1 MATLTALSLLAGSA
15 ALAAGA
21 SIVNSMETAPP
32 EPETT
37 LPPRPSLPPQVP
49 YVPPVPAAAPVAS
62 TFYPDA
68 GLAQDSQYSF
78 GALSELRRQ
87 EAAAAPAPEQ
97 PVNTATAPSLPI
109 EEPVADMAGGAIGRP
124 KWGIISSTVLAP
136 QDTTLGATVSNALG
150 IREDPRLLSN
160 QINLVERELEGV
172 NFNGFVIDR
181 KIADVMGKYKRARE
195 EYAVKFAE
203 SENQKL
209 TAADYL
215 KKLNSQGQQN
225 QEGKKALN
233 KIVSDNSKS
242 QAERDEARRKL
253 AELGQPKEVSEDV
266 LKDWRRK
273 YADATAKKIEADD
286 DKTDSE
292 RDKNKYFAELTE
304 LRTKKEEQEKLVKE
318 LTAKRNALLT
328 RYQAVLLQNKK
339 KEPQPVDMQARN
351 DRYAKALTAK
361 NAAEE
366 NLRRFYSVTWLPL
379 EGQPSQANYQGQFS
393 SLQTI
398 WRNAKAEVELAQAAL
413 TAPAQIS
420 TTDAEA
426 DFAAFASEV
435 VDITRNA
442 VDRNGKIKDDFKW
455 APDDQAVIGEDDPRR
470 VRGYP
475 SAVKT
480 LKEYAVKPKLRVAA
494 NVYYEIA
501 NMDTATLVRNT
512 HRFLDYFKKLK
523 GTIGIRSER
532 ERPSSFSGQGDVTNI
547 VLREFVARVLELAAN
562 QVRKYPGPAAVNPI
576 DAQAVIYAEL
586 RNKTN
591 EFVDKQV
598 FLLTKMFKVI
608 KTARKSIK
616 LSGVEGKNLLELE
629 ESVKQLYPIADGV
642 PPMGMC
648 QGIFKPATFEAL
660 STGMFKGKK
669 ILEEVLEDPTLKDD
683 FLDAIGFIKVSNFIE
698 AKEYARTPRF
708 RGKNPVSLLK
718 KSAFAEYNRTIQQEA
733 YNNPTAMVYHADS
746 ATEITTRLRR
756 LTLDQLL
763 AIDVNGMIFPVLG
776 GGPNISNQDYA
787 RQIAALAET
796 PILKFVPGIFLEA
809 GRLAD
814 DGSRAISVEPLV
826 NFRNACELDGNV
838 GRGSAETSRI
848 LDILDRLASME
859 ISPKEES
866 NPLLTM
872 IKKLEEKKKI
882 DLTRRDQAEPQSSL
896 AQHGFTVG
904 IGNWAIVKVTDEKK
918 LNFVETFLTFRSSK
932 FRSIPYNDT
941 TVYGGKTVNTREIYA
956 KLALAE
962 IEKMPSFESRTDD
975 EKKGFPDDSDWQR
988 LSDDFNLNF
997 VIYKDNK
1004 GTGVVDRSAAA
1015 RPNAPVYNVF
1025 KAKNGKYYPIR
1036 MNAGPVAAPGL
1047 PAGVVGPNFT
1057 QFNRGILGGAIDGPV
1072 FPVTTFEPEETTG
1085 EFLGRTVA
1093 QPVRQGL
1100 SVAATKV
1107 GELGESAKQGL
1118 SVAASALAK
1127 AVIAT
1132 GQAASNAAMTV
1143 EGAARDLGTLVSE
1156 LATSAG
1162 TVAATK
1168 AAKAAEVSARL
1179 YSELSTIA
1187 GDKAR
1192 QASEAV
1198 GAVGR
1203 TVGNV
1208 VSANARI
1215 AAEKSVKLAQV
1226 AAEKAG
1232 EAAANARQAAENLA
1246 SAVMDLPGDVSTAVA
1261 QKAREAAESAAAA
1274 AAAAARTA
1282 SELTERVKQLGSEL
1296 YKVTGLKTAV
1306 GYVAD
1311 KFKREEVIQ
1320 EDEEL
1325 NPFVASN
1332 RLQPKPIVATPEQ
1345 PRPVQPRQGKLVDGD
1360 LNPFVASNRVQA
1372 KPTVKPKQEK
1382 GEYLQRSKSP
1392 LSSSLPDT
1400 PSEDDTAFTVTNP
1413 IRPRMSRSEKGSPPE
1428 VGSPSGVGLLESPP
1442 TPSSS
1447 LPLHGLQQFRSSA
1460 QKLGLPKKG
1469 MTIRNPTGETGG
1481 WRRSKPS
1488 RYTRRKF

>member
-32 EPETT
+32 EE
-37 LPPRPSLPPQVP
+37 
-49 YVPPVPAAAPVAS
+49 PVTPKP
-62 TFYPDA
+62 
-68 GLAQDSQYSF
+68 
-78 GALSELRRQ
+78 
-87 EAAAAPAPEQ
+87 
-97 PVNTATAPSLPI
+97 
-109 EEPVADMAGGAIGRP
+109 EEPVAEPVIQKPEEPVAEPVGATAPTLPAEKGDEMAGGAIGRP

-160 QINLVERELEGV
+160 QINLVERELEGA

-181 KIADVMGKYKRARE
+181 KIVDVMGKYKRARE

-233 KIVSDNSKS
+233 KIISDNSKS

-292 RDKNKYFAELTE
+292 RDKNKYFAELSE

-455 APDDQAVIGEDDPRR
+455 HPDEEDIEEEDPRH

-480 LKEYAVKPKLRVAA
+480 LKEYAAKPKLRIAA

-501 NMDTATLVRNT
+501 NMDTPTLIRNT
-512 HRFLDYFKKLK
+512 PRFLDYFKKLK

-547 VLREFVARVLELAAN
+547 VLKEFVGRVLELAAN
-562 QVRKYPGPAAVNPI
+562 QVRLYPRPAEI
-576 DAQAVIYAEL
+576 DPRDPQAVLYAQL
-586 RNKTN
+586 RDKTN

-608 KTARKSIK
+608 KAARKTTK

-629 ESVKQLYPIADGV
+629 EKAKELYPIADGV
-642 PPMGMC
+642 PPKGTC
-648 QGIFKPATFEAL
+648 ELIFKPATFEAL

-669 ILEEVLEDPTLKDD
+669 ILEEVLENPTLKDD
-683 FLDAIGFIKVSNFIE
+683 FLDAIGFMKVSNLIE
-698 AKEYARTPRF
+698 AKEYARKA
-708 RGKNPVSLLK
+708 GGEALLRK
-718 KSAFAEYNRTIQQEA
+718 AAFAEYRRKIQQEA
-733 YNNPTAMVYHADS
+733 FNAPTGTVYHQNS
-746 ATEITTRLRR
+746 AQLNSRQFSER
-756 LTLDQLL
+756 LTRNDLLQLDVSAFL
-763 AIDVNGMIFPVLG
+763 DRG
-776 GGPNISNQDYA
+776 GGALITNEEYA
-787 RQIAALAET
+787 RQISEFAET
-796 PILKFVPGIFLEA
+796 PVLKFVPGVFLEA
-809 GRLAD
+809 GRLAP
-814 DGSRAISVEPLV
+814 DGSRRPTVEPLI
-826 NFRNACELDGNV
+826 NFRDACETDGNV
-838 GRGSAETSRI
+838 GQGSEQTSRI

-1047 PAGVVGPNFT
+1047 PAGVGGPNFT

-1100 SVAATKV
+1100 SVAA
-1107 GELGESAKQGL
+1107 
-1118 SVAASALAK
+1118 SALGK

-1168 AAKAAEVSARL
+1168 AAKAAEVSVRL

-1232 EAAANARQAAENLA
+1232 EAAVNARQAAENLA

-1261 QKAREAAESAAAA
+1261 QKAREAAES

-1332 RLQPKPIVATPEQ
+1332 R
-1345 PRPVQPRQGKLVDGD
+1345 
-1360 LNPFVASNRVQA
+1360 VQA
-1372 KPTVKPKQEK
+1372 NPTVKPKQEK
-1382 GEYLQRSKSP
+1382 GEYLHRSKSP